1 MDMLYKTTSQK
12 RGVEGRGARTPPR
25 LMIYRGMVKNM
36 CLGVKIT

>member
-25 LMIYRGMVKNM
+25 LMI
-36 CLGVKIT
+36 